1 LIVLKPPPEAA
12 MPLQIANPEIVRKVD
27 ELAKATGLSK
37 TAAVGRAV
45 DRMLSELGGDVR
57 QLDRLS
63 ALLAQLD
70 RIPERADAYDP
81 LNWDEHG
88 LPR

>member
-1 LIVLKPPPEAA
+1 
-12 MPLQIANPEIVRKVD
+12 MPLQIANPEVVRKVD

-45 DRMLSELGGDVR
+45 DRMLSELGGDAR
-57 QLDRLS
+57 QADRFS
-63 ALLAQLD
+63 ALFAQLD
-70 RIPERADAYDP
+70 RIPQRADAYDP

>member
-1 LIVLKPPPEAA
+1 
-12 MPLQIANPEIVRKVD
+12 MPLQIANPEVIRKVD
-27 ELAKATGLSK
+27 ELANATGLSK

-57 QLDRLS
+57 QVDQLS

-70 RIPERADAYDP
+70 RIPQRADAYDP

>member
-1 LIVLKPPPEAA
+1 
-12 MPLQIANPEIVRKVD
+12 MPLQIANPEVVRKVD

-45 DRMLSELGGDVR
+45 DRMLSELRGDAR
-57 QLDRLS
+57 QADRLS

-81 LNWDEHG
+81 LTWDEHG

>member
-1 LIVLKPPPEAA
+1 LILLKTTSEAA
-12 MPLQIANPEIVRKVD
+12 MPLQIANPEVIRKVD

-57 QLDRLS
+57 QVDQLS

-70 RIPERADAYDP
+70 RIPQRADAYDP

>member
-1 LIVLKPPPEAA
+1 
-12 MPLQIANPEIVRKVD
+12 MPLQIANPEVVRKVD
-27 ELAKATGLSK
+27 ELARATGLSK
-37 TAAVGRAV
+37 TAAVGCAV
-45 DRMLSELGGDVR
+45 DRMLSALGGDAR
-57 QLDRLS
+57 QVDQLS

-81 LNWDEHG
+81 LPWDDHG

>member
-1 LIVLKPPPEAA
+1 
-12 MPLQIANPEIVRKVD
+12 MPLQIANPEVVRKVD

-45 DRMLSELGGDVR
+45 DRMLSELGGNVR
-57 QLDRLS
+57 RVDPLS

-70 RIPERADAYDP
+70 RIPQRADAYEP

>member
-1 LIVLKPPPEAA
+1 
-12 MPLQIANPEIVRKVD
+12 MPLQIANPEVIRKVD

-57 QLDRLS
+57 QVDQLS

-70 RIPERADAYDP
+70 RIPQRADAYDP
-81 LNWDEHG
+81 LSWDEHG

>member
-1 LIVLKPPPEAA
+1 
-12 MPLQIANPEIVRKVD
+12 MPLQIANPEVVRKVD

-45 DRMLSELGGDVR
+45 DRMLSELGGDAR
-57 QLDRLS
+57 QADRLS

-81 LNWDEHG
+81 LIWDEHG

>member
-1 LIVLKPPPEAA
+1 MKPLWEAA
-12 MPLQIANPEIVRKVD
+12 MSLQIANPEVVRKVD
-27 ELAKATGLSK
+27 ELARATGLSK

-45 DRMLSELGGDVR
+45 DRMLSELGGGDVR
-57 QLDRLS
+57 QVDQLS